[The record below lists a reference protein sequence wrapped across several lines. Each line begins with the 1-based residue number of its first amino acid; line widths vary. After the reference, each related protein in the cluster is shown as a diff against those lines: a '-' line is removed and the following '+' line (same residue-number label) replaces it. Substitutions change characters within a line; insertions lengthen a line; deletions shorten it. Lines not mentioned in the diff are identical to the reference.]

1 MATRRERSVKKAVAG
16 ALSSSKRLPG
26 PGARPR
32 VTLLTPAAAKK
43 AAKFYDDE
51 VAGGLAAEKNGSN
64 INAEE
69 AANLKSGNPF
79 KADTT
84 SMKMDRGG
92 RAMNAKIGAAKPH
105 GDKRLSQ
112 TGTKIQNVAR
122 VPSNVPAKPKP
133 KASDFSR
140 EDQIELA
147 GKPEATLGRNHPI
160 FTDPNWK
167 WEKDVADKPK
177 PSAVKPTRPSQK
189 ETKASPA
196 RRPAPSG
203 KMIANNMS
211 GKPNAERIVDKPKS
225 DRGRGPSWMP
235 TTKAEGAA
243 TGVSPL
249 PSE

>member
-1 MATRRERSVKKAVAG
+1 MATRKERSVKKAVAG

-43 AAKFYDDE
+43 ASKFYDDE

-92 RAMNAKIGAAKPH
+92 RAMNAKIGATKPH

-122 VPSNVPAKPKP
+122 VKSNVPMPTSKKAQQELTG
-133 KASDFSR
+133 ASDV
-140 EDQIELA
+140 E
-147 GKPEATLGRNHPI
+147 LGRNHPI
-160 FTDPNWK
+160 FTDPNYSFPS
-167 WEKDVADKPK
+167 DVAAGAGAAKR
-177 PSAVKPTRPSQK
+177 ALAKPTRPSQK
-189 ETKASPA
+189 ETKAAPA

-211 GKPNAERIVDKPKS
+211 GKPNAERIVDKPKN

-235 TTKAEGAA
+235 MTKAEGAA